1 MTERPQSNA
10 TYQNQNRQDQPTIVV
25 DDPDQ
30 FSRTRQLRSIFDA
43 RQDFVDTRRESRN
56 LLQGRKISLRQ
67 KNERLFRAI
76 QDFVILLE
84 PVLWNSE
91 EGKAVLNEQIFES
104 KNCCRLTELPTK
116 SELKEMEM
124 VSVGTTSEKKTVR
137 KSQQT
142 VGKDKDLFTGVRWKG
157 ANSLINE
164 TGLLAYPQRDR
175 VVLHTP
181 PREQILV
188 RAFQALNS
196 AMGSVGLGVDT
207 SEEQQTKIDEDLL
220 KEVDQ
225 WRKKN
230 AQ

>member
-1 MTERPQSNA
+1 MAERPQPQSDAQNK
-10 TYQNQNRQDQPTIVV
+10 NQNRQDQPTIVV

-104 KNCCRLTELPTK
+104 KNCCRLTELPRK

-124 VSVGTTSEKKTVR
+124 VSVGTTSER
-137 KSQQT
+137 KQ
-142 VGKDKDLFTGVRWKG
+142 F
-157 ANSLINE
+157 
-164 TGLLAYPQRDR
+164 
-175 VVLHTP
+175 
-181 PREQILV
+181 V
-188 RAFQALNS
+188 RANKLSGKTKTCSQAF
-196 AMGSVGLGVDT
+196 AGRAR
-207 SEEQQTKIDEDLL
+207 I
-220 KEVDQ
+220 
-225 WRKKN
+225 R
-230 AQ
+230 